1 MEMTWL
7 QQGST
12 GRFRAAREIAEQ
24 LRSALDSAEV
34 KGALSAIAPIGGTSH
49 QVDAIVRPHAE
60 RLGFSSQRTSL
71 FSGYP
76 IGLRPDWYRRLG
88 RSGIL
93 LEVERG
99 KAVTNNMD
107 LLDLWKCHI
116 CREADHLI
124 MVVPILVTR
133 SYGAENVY
141 ARVATRLAT
150 FFSPGNETNVRSVAI
165 LGYS

>member
-7 QQGST
+7 QQGGPGHS
-12 GRFRAAREIAEQ
+12 RAARRIAQQ
-24 LRSALDSAEV
+24 LRLALGSAEV
-34 KGALSAIAPIGGTSH
+34 IAALGAIAPIGGTSH

-60 RLGFSSQRTSL
+60 RLGFSSQRTTL
-71 FSGYP
+71 FADYP
-76 IGLRPDWYRRLG
+76 IGLRPDWYRKVG

-99 KAVTNNMD
+99 KAMANNMD

-124 MVVPILVTR
+124 IIVPILVTR
-133 SYGAENVY
+133 SYGVENVY

-150 FFSPGNETNVRSVAI
+150 FFAPGNETNVRSVAV

>member
-7 QQGST
+7 QQGGSS
-12 GRFRAAREIAEQ
+12 RFRAAHEVAKQ
-24 LRSALDSAEV
+24 LRLALSSAEV
-34 KGALSAIAPIGGTSH
+34 EAALRAIAPIGGTSH
-49 QVDAIVRPHAE
+49 QVDAVVRPHAE
-60 RLGFSSQRTSL
+60 SLGFSSQRRGL
-71 FSGYP
+71 FAGYP
-76 IGLRPDWYRRLG
+76 VGLRPDWYRRLG

-124 MVVPILVTR
+124 ILVPIYQTR
-133 SYGAENVY
+133 SY
-141 ARVATRLAT
+141 
-150 FFSPGNETNVRSVAI
+150 
-165 LGYS
+165 